1 MDIENKD
8 EPTSVGSSIY
18 MTINNAL
25 EDALTDFVLTPQ
37 TGFQRIRKTLFRY
50 RMDLPPVYELDPES
64 DEQIYNIED
73 METGEM
79 ANLYVIYSVNEDGYF
94 EFYAEVGD
102 TERMQSLMSDEDE
115 TETD

>member
-1 MDIENKD
+1 
-8 EPTSVGSSIY
+8 
-18 MTINNAL
+18 
-25 EDALTDFVLTPQ
+25 
-37 TGFQRIRKTLFRY
+37 
-50 RMDLPPVYELDPES
+50 
-64 DEQIYNIED
+64 